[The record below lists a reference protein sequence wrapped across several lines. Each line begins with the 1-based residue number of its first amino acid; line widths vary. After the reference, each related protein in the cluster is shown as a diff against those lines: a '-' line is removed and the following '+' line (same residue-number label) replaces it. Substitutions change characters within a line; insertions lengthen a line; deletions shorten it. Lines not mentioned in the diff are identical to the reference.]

1 MENSIAS
8 FIPDSNNLDIPFGLQ
23 RNGSIYLSAMCYAFI
38 GDFNKSYLQLRKLIS
53 YLSFV
58 KNNDDDLKKAII
70 TMHYMASRSVGNS
83 HDLTLVYLRKFFSD
97 NLCNSI
103 DYNFENNDEI
113 LVKQYPEISKIVKE
127 NDALK
132 PFRVVNKLVD
142 ILRENRVKNKISQ
155 QDLEKIFEG
164 R

>member
-1 MENSIAS
+1 
-8 FIPDSNNLDIPFGLQ
+8 
-23 RNGSIYLSAMCYAFI
+23 
-38 GDFNKSYLQLRKLIS
+38 
-53 YLSFV
+53 
-58 KNNDDDLKKAII
+58 
-70 TMHYMASRSVGNS
+70 MHYMASRSVGNS